1 MMFASAFCLAVFFFD
16 AFLSFSSDYMWSLS
30 DQIETCF
37 LMLLDHLDIFG
48 SFGIIWKRNMTRN
61 SEHLPQAL
69 DIVSN
74 IAMVCDITIN
84 ATSMIN
90 QMKPP
95 MFVVPSANQ
104 NCVYEWT
111 SPTPSNLPSHHP
123 IRSTDFH
130 DFSMN
135 SIEISSFSCST
146 SLFFLFFSNFYPFLP
161 FQNGHLHVFP
171 EITGPRWTWKPP
183 CASAHLQAGSPD
195 FSARN
200 LKGF

>member
-1 MMFASAFCLAVFFFD
+1 MH
-16 AFLSFSSDYMWSLS
+16 
-30 DQIETCF
+30 
-37 LMLLDHLDIFG
+37 LDHLDIFG

-104 NCVYEWT
+104 NCV
-111 SPTPSNLPSHHP
+111 L
-123 IRSTDFH
+123 
-130 DFSMN
+130 
-135 SIEISSFSCST
+135 
-146 SLFFLFFSNFYPFLP
+146 
-161 FQNGHLHVFP
+161 
-171 EITGPRWTWKPP
+171 
-183 CASAHLQAGSPD
+183 
-195 FSARN
+195 
-200 LKGF
+200 

>member
-1 MMFASAFCLAVFFFD
+1 MMFGNQSRNFISIQTRCSSTSHGWGDLLPHFIPGALIFREVWGGTMMFASAFCLAVFFFD

-104 NCVYEWT
+104 NCVLWMNI
-111 SPTPSNLPSHHP
+111 SNPIESSQSPSHQEHRFP
-123 IRSTDFH
+123 WFLDEFH
-130 DFSMN
+130 
-135 SIEISSFSCST
+135 
-146 SLFFLFFSNFYPFLP
+146 
-161 FQNGHLHVFP
+161 
-171 EITGPRWTWKPP
+171 W
-183 CASAHLQAGSPD
+183 
-195 FSARN
+195 N
-200 LKGF
+200 L

>member
-1 MMFASAFCLAVFFFD
+1 MH
-16 AFLSFSSDYMWSLS
+16 
-30 DQIETCF
+30 
-37 LMLLDHLDIFG
+37 LDHLDIFG

-104 NCVYEWT
+104 NCV
-111 SPTPSNLPSHHP
+111 
-123 IRSTDFH
+123 
-130 DFSMN
+130 MN
-135 SIEISSFSCST
+135 E
-146 SLFFLFFSNFYPFLP
+146 
-161 FQNGHLHVFP
+161 
-171 EITGPRWTWKPP
+171 
-183 CASAHLQAGSPD
+183 HLQPHRIFPVTIPSGAQISMI
-195 FSARN
+195 SR
-200 LKGF
+200 